1 MSKFFS
7 IFLKLLALKIVDST
21 TIGVV
26 HAKSLQSLKLVSS
39 LVYICT
45 PRLWCIFLCPHVY
58 DNLISSLK
66 HVLVDF

>member
-21 TIGVV
+21 IIGVV

-39 LVYICT
+39 LVYICI
-45 PRLWCIFLCPHVY
+45 PRDYDVFSYALMYMTILFLV
-58 DNLISSLK
+58 
-66 HVLVDF
+66 